1 MTTIQ
6 VKVPNWLDLVFVWPV
21 LLYRQWKYGYAY
33 RRIYLGDERFAIVE
47 PTDYYWL
54 NNFHWC
60 INVSRRN
67 IYAVRLVLTDNWQ
80 LKKVR
85 MHREIMNA
93 PDGLLVDHKNGETLD
108 NRRANLR
115 LATHSQNMC
124 NKPKTNTT
132 STSQFRGVH
141 SDKRKG
147 RWVAKIQINR
157 KRIWLGYFDNETD
170 AARAYDEAAKKYH
183 GEFARLNFP
192 EPHITQIHPVR

>member
-6 VKVPNWLDLVFVWPV
+6 IKVPNWLDLAFVWPV
-21 LLYRQWKYGYAY
+21 LLYRQWKYGYSF
-33 RRIYLGDERFAIVE
+33 RKIFIGEGRFAIVE
-47 PTDYYWL
+47 PTDYYRL

-60 INVSRRN
+60 ISVSRRN

-93 PDGLLVDHKNGETLD
+93 PDGLLVDHKNGKTLD
-108 NRRANLR
+108 NRRSNLR

-124 NKPKTNTT
+124 NKPKTSTK
-132 STSQFRGVH
+132 STSRFRGVYL
-141 SDKRKG
+141 DKRKG

-157 KRIWLGYFDNETD
+157 KCIWLGYFDNEID
-170 AARAYDEAAKKYH
+170 AAKAYDTAAKMYH
-183 GEFARLNFP
+183 GEFAHLNFP
-192 EPHITQIHPVR
+192 EPQIT

>member
-1 MTTIQ
+1 LKREENKMTSIQ
-6 VKVPNWLDLVFVWPV
+6 IKIPVWLDLIFVWPV
-21 LLYRQWKYGYAY
+21 LLYRQWKYGYSFRKIFIGEDRY
-33 RRIYLGDERFAIVE
+33 TIVE
-47 PTDYYWL
+47 PKDYYRL

-93 PDGLLVDHKNGETLD
+93 PDGLLVDHKNGKTLD

-124 NKPKTNTT
+124 NKPKTSTK
-132 STSQFRGVH
+132 STSRFRGVYL
-141 SDKRKG
+141 DKRKG

-157 KRIWLGYFDNETD
+157 KRIWLGYFDNEID
-170 AARAYDEAAKKYH
+170 AVRVYDTAAKMYH
-183 GEFARLNFP
+183 GEFAHLNFP
-192 EPHITQIHPVR
+192 